1 MLFHAAGPAP
11 SLGAMRDYIVAPN
24 QLAKERL
31 AAGIAEPSELATRAG
46 IDPALYEHIEAG
58 RFLPTLD
65 QFTRLRAALGDVPA
79 ERLYAGDML
88 QLIGAINYAA
98 AIPTPRDVMEW
109 VGGPMKL
116 FVGRDEVTWMEETR
130 RIPDEPV
137 DAFITLSCGTRATP
151 HLLLDALA
159 AAKALGVT
167 FMAAPGPAGCCGKP
181 YLAKREFEAG
191 EAFTLGKVRYAQRI
205 GAKAIVTSCHA
216 CMQTATITANRR
228 LILHGTQHPVREM
241 WMGNFL
247 AERVAELGD
256 RVRWKKRLAHRV
268 LLDDHKTGNLSA
280 ARGLNDPGQDRHGV
294 FIEAQQGVAQL
305 LSLIPGVSIVGSLD
319 AEFDEL
325 KPCGSLG
332 KGGNTASGAMARPQW
347 RPADD
352 GRAEA
357 EARARRLADLVQ
369 ARGADTVTSS
379 HFSCH
384 NMWSRYASDRMAVR
398 HCVSLLA
405 EALGVAHPDRAQAAA
420 HVGDPVEVVRQ
431 TRPIWE
437 SWDLTEAQ
445 ALALAAD
452 SVYPKDAGPI
462 GCSCGAHESENLIP
476 IDVLRGA
483 SPGLSP
489 IV

>member
-11 SLGAMRDYIVAPN
+11 SLGAMKDYIVAPN

-159 AAKALGVT
+159 AAKAL
-167 FMAAPGPAGCCGKP
+167 
-181 YLAKREFEAG
+181 
-191 EAFTLGKVRYAQRI
+191 
-205 GAKAIVTSCHA
+205 VTSCHA

-256 RVRWKKRLAHRV
+256 
-268 LLDDHKTGNLSA
+268 
-280 ARGLNDPGQDRHGV
+280 
-294 FIEAQQGVAQL
+294 
-305 LSLIPGVSIVGSLD
+305 
-319 AEFDEL
+319 
-325 KPCGSLG
+325 
-332 KGGNTASGAMARPQW
+332 
-347 RPADD
+347 
-352 GRAEA
+352 
-357 EARARRLADLVQ
+357 
-369 ARGADTVTSS
+369 
-379 HFSCH
+379 
-384 NMWSRYASDRMAVR
+384 
-398 HCVSLLA
+398 
-405 EALGVAHPDRAQAAA
+405 
-420 HVGDPVEVVRQ
+420 
-431 TRPIWE
+431 
-437 SWDLTEAQ
+437 
-445 ALALAAD
+445 
-452 SVYPKDAGPI
+452 
-462 GCSCGAHESENLIP
+462 
-476 IDVLRGA
+476 
-483 SPGLSP
+483 
-489 IV
+489 